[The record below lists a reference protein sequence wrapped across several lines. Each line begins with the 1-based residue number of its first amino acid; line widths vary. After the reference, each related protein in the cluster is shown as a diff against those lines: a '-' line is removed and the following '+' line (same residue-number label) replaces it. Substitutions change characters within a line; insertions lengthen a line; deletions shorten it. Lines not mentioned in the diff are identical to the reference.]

1 MAASDSVNIFSNKVL
16 LYNNTYTLYAGTKI
30 TTICNPMNF
39 MFIQAGS
46 FLYIVNDNTAYLVS
60 NIRIP
65 PSINSG
71 RLEYSTLTLTPN
83 SITLVDAIGLSWTNP
98 GGNVYGLTISDDIY
112 GLIYIK

>member
-16 LYNNTYTLYAGTKI
+16 LYNNTSTLYSGTKI

-46 FLYIVNDNTAYLVS
+46 FLYIVNSDTASLVS
-60 NIRIP
+60 NIRVP
-65 PSINSG
+65 PSINSC

-83 SITLVDAIGLSWTNP
+83 SITLVGAISVPLTDP
-98 GGNVYGLTISDDIY
+98 GGATYGLTISDNIF